1 MLQERQFRQ
10 TQIQCKILNISQNK
24 IRNMIKIN
32 NTTKTMTIN
41 NKMHTAMRFNMMKT
55 NRLTK
60 IKITIRI
67 MEKMDNNTTTK
78 ATINNQTKITNLM
91 IKTTMIT
98 KFQTLMSIWAMIK
111 REFLMLRDG
120 EGRNR

>member
-41 NKMHTAMRFNMMKT
+41 NKMHTAMRFNMMKI

-78 ATINNQTKITNLM
+78 AMINNQTKIINLM

>member
-91 IKTTMIT
+91 IKITMIT

-111 REFLMLRDG
+111 KEFLMLRDG
-120 EGRNR
+120 ERKK